1 MTPGI
6 PAAGGGG
13 ERPGDELLDRE
24 NDLVAIDEGLAAVGR
39 AAGAVMLIE
48 GPAGIGKTA
57 LLGRLRHR
65 ANQLRGFVQTARGGE
80 LERGF
85 GFGIV
90 HQLLETVLAG
100 AGPAERD
107 RLLNGAARLAEPVF
121 TDISAAD
128 EGGSIAFATL
138 HGLYWLV
145 ANIADAVQV
154 DCRRGRP
161 GAGPGRPDGC
171 SASHRTEPRDVPL
184 GQ

>member
-65 ANQLRGFVQTARGGE
+65 ANQLRGFLCRRRAGE
-80 LERGF
+80 SL
-85 GFGIV
+85 
-90 HQLLETVLAG
+90 
-100 AGPAERD
+100 
-107 RLLNGAARLAEPVF
+107 
-121 TDISAAD
+121 SAAS
-128 EGGSIAFATL
+128 G
-138 HGLYWLV
+138 
-145 ANIADAVQV
+145 
-154 DCRRGRP
+154 
-161 GAGPGRPDGC
+161 
-171 SASHRTEPRDVPL
+171 SASCISSWRPFWPAPVP
-184 GQ
+184 QNAIAC